1 MVLTHVVRNAQ
12 DSCSED
18 GAVHVGLSRSDG
30 AAIITVSDDG
40 IGMSPEFVRDRLFR
54 PFDSTKGSQGMG
66 IGAYQAREFA
76 RRMGGD
82 LVVESRQGKGTR
94 VSISVPTGQS
104 AHNS

>member
-12 DSCSED
+12 DACSEL
-18 GAVHVGLSRSDG
+18 GTVHVGLQRSDG
-30 AAIITVSDDG
+30 VAIITVSDDG
-40 IGMSPEFVRDRLFR
+40 IGMSSDFVRDRLFR

-76 RRMGGD
+76 RGMGGD
-82 LVVESRQGKGTR
+82 LVVESCQGEGTR
-94 VSISVPTGQS
+94 VSISVPTSRS